1 MSVPPELLQGLTL
14 QLVGTVVQGPRGPQG
29 KDGTPGTNGLDGAKG
44 DKGILGDTGE
54 PGIDGT
60 DGVNGLDGKSAYQV
74 AVANGFSGTEL
85 QWLASLRGQDGASF
99 QVDATGTLIE
109 RAAHDNAFPGFAF
122 LDTDNGNLYIRQ
134 TPTPGV
140 WSTAVPF
147 GKGEKGDNG
156 SDGADGLNGVNG
168 VDGVDGTNGVDG
180 ADGTNG
186 ADGQS
191 AYQLALSEGFVGT
204 LPEWLES
211 LKGADGIDGTIGQD
225 GAPGADG
232 AAGVDGVDGINGTN
246 GTDGTNGADAP
257 EVMIQGSPDNS
268 VWGVVDAT
276 SAYIRLS
283 TDAGVSWSSTRL
295 RGQDGLPG
303 VKGDKGDK
311 GDAGTGLTNRGTWV
325 TTTEYAPGDYVFA
338 EGSSAPT
345 SMWILNTSAN
355 YVSVLAPKDDLS
367 NWIEFEAPAG
377 ADGADGADGVDGKSL
392 ELNKTGTA
400 IQWREVGGEWQNL
413 VLLSDITGPQGTP
426 GTNGTDGAP
435 GANGTDGT
443 NGTDGVAGTDGK
455 SVELGKTLTA
465 IQWRQEDGVWQNLI
479 TLDAITGPQGLP
491 GNDGA
496 DGVNGADGAPGQDG
510 TNGVDGV
517 DGAPGLGVPDPTG
530 NPDKFL
536 AVNPTATGYVFV
548 PAPSG
553 GGGGSSA
560 INAVLAANFVN
571 QQTTL
576 AQFLITPSSLT
587 SGEVYK
593 LYAEIILRPTNTA
606 NGVSVGFS
614 GSFGSLLFLLRARYR
629 GTSGTDISKVC
640 HDKAGTIS
648 LPNHEMGNE
657 GNLLIIEGLVHVQ
670 SSGTFGLSFAVNTAW
685 DYCAVVKGSFL
696 QLESVGSASTA

>member
-29 KDGTPGTNGLDGAKG
+29 RDGAPGTNGIDGVKG
-44 DKGILGDTGE
+44 DKGDPGDTGE

-60 DGVNGLDGKSAYQV
+60 DGINGLDGRSAYQV

-140 WSTAVPF
+140 WSAAVPF

-156 SDGADGLNGVNG
+156 SDG

-191 AYQLALSEGFVGT
+191 AYELALSEGFVGT

-211 LKGADGIDGTIGQD
+211 LKGADGIDGTNGQD

-232 AAGVDGVDGINGTN
+232 ADGVDGTNGTN
-246 GTDGTNGADAP
+246 GTDGTNGVDAP

-276 SAYIRLS
+276 SVYIRLS

-303 VKGDKGDK
+303 AKGDKGDR

-345 SMWILNTSAN
+345 SMWILNTSTN
-355 YVSVLAPKDDLS
+355 YVSVLAPKDDLA

-377 ADGADGADGVDGKSL
+377 ADGANGADGVDGKSL
-392 ELNKTGTA
+392 ELSKTGTA
-400 IQWREVGGEWQNL
+400 IQWRQVGGVWQNL

-426 GTNGTDGAP
+426 GTNGTDGV
-435 GANGTDGT
+435 DGT
-443 NGTDGVAGTDGK
+443 NGTDGAPGADGADGTNGIDGTDGADGK
-455 SVELGKTLTA
+455 SVELNKTLTA
-465 IQWRQEDGVWQNLI
+465 IEWRQEGGVWQELV
-479 TLDAITGPQGLP
+479 TLAAITGPQGLP
-491 GNDGA
+491 GNDGV
-496 DGVNGADGAPGQDG
+496 DGADGAPGQDG
-510 TNGVDGV
+510 ADGADGV
-517 DGAPGLGVPDPTG
+517 DGAPGLGVPNPTG
-530 NPDKFL
+530 NPDKFV
-536 AVNPTATGYVFV
+536 AVNSAATGYVLV

-560 INAVLAANFVN
+560 INAVLGANFVN
-571 QQTTL
+571 QQITL
-576 AQFLITPSSLT
+576 EQFLITPSSLT
-587 SGEVYK
+587 TGRVYK

-606 NGVSVGFS
+606 NGVSIGFS

-629 GTSGTDISKVC
+629 GATGTDITRVC
-640 HDKAGTIS
+640 HDKAGVIS

-670 SSGTFGLSFAVNTAW
+670 SSGTFGLKFAVNTAW